1 MDDCFATWE
10 VEKDIP
16 ANVIKEF
23 EECAELEVERI
34 STRSM
39 GQTCNV
45 LNVVKSDNT
54 KPHLKKCKI
63 LSVQMMGKFVCADNV
78 IGNLL

>member
-23 EECAELEVERI
+23 EECAELEV
-34 STRSM
+34 
-39 GQTCNV
+39 
-45 LNVVKSDNT
+45 
-54 KPHLKKCKI
+54 
-63 LSVQMMGKFVCADNV
+63 
-78 IGNLL
+78 

>member
-1 MDDCFATWE
+1 
-10 VEKDIP
+10 
-16 ANVIKEF
+16 
-23 EECAELEVERI
+23 
-34 STRSM
+34 M

-54 KPHLKKCKI
+54 KPHPKI

-78 IGNLL
+78 IGTFALAHLLHM